1 VSESDRIELRGLRMP
16 ARVGVLPFEQEQ
28 DQPIEIDVDLLTD
41 TSAAGASDD
50 LDDTVDYGAVCA
62 AIEAHG
68 VRAGHVALLERLAAR
83 IAESVLA
90 VDDRIAAV
98 EVAVRKLRP
107 PVPQDLATSG
117 VRITRNRTRGRRRT
131 RGPSS

>member
-28 DQPIEIDVDLLTD
+28 DQPIEIDVDLVTD
-41 TSAAGASDD
+41 TAAAGASDD

-62 AIEAHG
+62 AIEHHG
-68 VRAGHVALLERLAAR
+68 VRAGYVALLERLAAR

-90 VDDRIAAV
+90 VDDRITAV

-117 VRITRNRTRGRRRT
+117 VRITRSRTRGRRRS
-131 RGPSS
+131 RGTPS